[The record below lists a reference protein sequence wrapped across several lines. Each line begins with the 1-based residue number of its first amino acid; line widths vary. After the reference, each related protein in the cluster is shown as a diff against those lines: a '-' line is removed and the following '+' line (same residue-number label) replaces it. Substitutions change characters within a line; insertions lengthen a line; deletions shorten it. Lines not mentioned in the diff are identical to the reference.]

1 MGRPKS
7 TRIDEGRKGSNV
19 LVIKMKGINAIN
31 SGEGGQESLLCDAGS
46 KLRLGGKE
54 KEGEDAKWMENK
66 TKQAL

>member
-1 MGRPKS
+1 
-7 TRIDEGRKGSNV
+7 
-19 LVIKMKGINAIN
+19 MKGINVIN